1 MLVDDH
7 LLYHPSWDRPD
18 PRPAELYKPPP
29 ACLRPTVN
37 KRHHSVCALLRLLWQ
52 TESQAVSRRDA
63 SLGGLRICSA
73 EGEWGD
79 HLVSSLSFSRNLIDS
94 PWSFKGSDRNTIG
107 ARKSLV
113 PWKGK
118 SAGDGK
124 AFVCF
129 DNLRD
134 AGEAFKQVEMLGKD
148 WVIKHVT
155 QTEFASNIDAGNAK
169 DGTTFYFDANKACDA
184 ARVTAEKAGELRAF
198 TEIPSRYL
206 SRIPRRILC
215 D

>member
-1 MLVDDH
+1 
-7 LLYHPSWDRPD
+7 
-18 PRPAELYKPPP
+18 
-29 ACLRPTVN
+29 
-37 KRHHSVCALLRLLWQ
+37 
-52 TESQAVSRRDA
+52 
-63 SLGGLRICSA
+63 
-73 EGEWGD
+73 
-79 HLVSSLSFSRNLIDS
+79 
-94 PWSFKGSDRNTIG
+94 
-107 ARKSLV
+107 LV